1 MLCLESSA
9 RKTDRHGRQGSA
21 GVAQRLRWCALFGL
35 ERKQE
40 RASLARAR
48 LRLHVG
54 LEGRQRRP
62 EVVKRGLL
70 ACGALSDPPT
80 PVGIRALLPSHR
92 GRMRRRDERFVWMR
106 QIPCKLELA
115 EVAEKL
121 VVE

>member
-1 MLCLESSA
+1 
-9 RKTDRHGRQGSA
+9 
-21 GVAQRLRWCALFGL
+21 
-35 ERKQE
+35 
-40 RASLARAR
+40 
-48 LRLHVG
+48 VG

-106 QIPCKLELA
+106 QIPCKFELA